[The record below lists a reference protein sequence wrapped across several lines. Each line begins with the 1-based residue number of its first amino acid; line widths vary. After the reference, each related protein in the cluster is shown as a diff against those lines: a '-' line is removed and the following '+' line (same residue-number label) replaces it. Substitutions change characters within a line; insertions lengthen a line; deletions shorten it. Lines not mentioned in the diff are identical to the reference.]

1 MHPILNILKKLLGFS
16 AVVVLYFFL
25 IMIIWN
31 KIIVKKFPNSNIQ
44 QLTYWDSALLSVFI
58 AVVHTPGIFS
68 SFYKDETYTSS
79 QGDDYG
85 DE

>member
-1 MHPILNILKKLLGFS
+1 MHPILNILKKLLGFV

-44 QLTYWDSALLSVFI
+44 QLTYWDSVLLSIFVS
-58 AVVHTPGIFS
+58 VVSTRIFS
-68 SFYKDETYTSS
+68 SFYKNEMYTSS
-79 QGDDYG
+79 RDDDYS

>member
-1 MHPILNILKKLLGFS
+1 MHPILNIFKKLLGFV
-16 AVVVLYFFL
+16 AVVVFYCFL

-31 KIIVKKFPNSNIQ
+31 KVIVKKFPNSNIQ
-44 QLTYWDSALLSVFI
+44 QLTYWDSVLLSVFVS
-58 AVVHTPGIFS
+58 VVSTGIFS